1 MTEMKGMIY
10 MKELKRRIRKARWEN
25 VGNVFAMIGLSLLG
39 VFGIFIDGAAAAH
52 EQRMSWLSGRRRR
65 YSSSS
70 MAEDLFD
77 SVSDHADD
85 FQTNRS
91 EIKDLKEEII
101 EKQVEETKENISNS
115 NYSGELATYLKTLI
129 TKCSYLDNKEQKRFL
144 LSIKKVLAKYA
155 EQYKATANTINGP
168 AMIEQKIM
176 ARLAIIEQA
185 LNKRLIKEGY
195 KEEVTP
201 TKKMSI

>member
-1 MTEMKGMIY
+1 

-155 EQYKATANTINGP
+155 KEYNTYANTINGQ
-168 AMIEQKIM
+168 AIIVQKIM
-176 ARLAIIEQA
+176 ERLAIIEKA
-185 LNKRLIKEGY
+185 MNKRLIKTGN
-195 KEEVTP
+195 EELVTQ

>member
-1 MTEMKGMIY
+1 MVEDVDIVVLQW
-10 MKELKRRIRKARWEN
+10 LKI
-25 VGNVFAMIGLSLLG
+25 S
-39 VFGIFIDGAAAAH
+39 
-52 EQRMSWLSGRRRR
+52 
-65 YSSSS
+65 
-70 MAEDLFD
+70 
-77 SVSDHADD
+77 DD

-91 EIKDLKEEII
+91 EIKDLKEEIL
-101 EKQVEETKENISNS
+101 EKQVEETKENISNN
-115 NYSGELATYLKTLI
+115 NYNGELATYLKTLI

-168 AMIEQKIM
+168 AIIEQKII

>member
-1 MTEMKGMIY
+1 M
-10 MKELKRRIRKARWEN
+10 
-25 VGNVFAMIGLSLLG
+25 V
-39 VFGIFIDGAAAAH
+39 AA
-52 EQRMSWLSGRRRR
+52 
-65 YSSSS
+65 
-70 MAEDLFD
+70 
-77 SVSDHADD
+77 SDHADD

-168 AMIEQKIM
+168 AIIEQKIM